1 MNKFH
6 DLACLMKNES
16 WHLIL
21 TKKSK
26 FDFLVYSQNWS
37 IDWEIQLS
45 ILCIWDLLDLLS
57 MSGQFHGVLESICE
71 LDLQFARSNS
81 QKLPLCSQNPKNDHF
96 ALLVIWSNFLWNCHP
111 NLIKWSMWVHNV
123 DVGQFSWDLTV
134 NWPQL
139 TFSPIQL
146 ISRSTVQLIE
156 QKLWSKTWNLTWAIL
171 RVQNDTWKSYWALWL
186 KTTS

>member
-1 MNKFH
+1 MFWH
-6 DLACLMKNES
+6 ILMKNDP

-26 FDFLVYSQNWS
+26 FDFSVYSQNWS

-45 ILCIWDLLDLLS
+45 ILCTWDLLILLNVS
-57 MSGQFHGVLESICE
+57 RPFHWVLESICE
-71 LDLQFARSNS
+71 LGLPLARSNS

-96 ALLVIWSNFLWNCHP
+96 ALLMIWSNFLWNCDP
-111 NLIKWSMWVHNV
+111 NLIKWSIWVHNV
-123 DVGQFSWDLTV
+123 DVDQISWDLTV

-146 ISRSTVQLIE
+146 ISRSTVQLTGQNLE
-156 QKLWSKTWNLTWAIL
+156 SRLETW
-171 RVQNDTWKSYWALWL
+171 YG
-186 KTTS
+186 